1 MTSRKPVEPKTLS
14 AVASEIAGLRIS
26 ADTAKSHAAILEP
39 ILQGI
44 DGLRRLNLKNVEP
57 AVIFHPVE
65 GRKAGGQ

>member
-1 MTSRKPVEPKTLS
+1 MTSRKPVDPETLS

-26 ADTAKSHAAILEP
+26 AEAAKNHATILEP

-65 GRKAGGQ
+65 GRKEGGR

>member
-1 MTSRKPVEPKTLS
+1 MSSRKPVDAKTLS
-14 AVASEIAGLRIS
+14 AVAAEIADLRVS
-26 ADTAKSHAAILEP
+26 AETAKSHAAILEP

-65 GRKAGGQ
+65 GRKDGGR